1 MDSTWQLSLA
11 QRIAVRACVPEQ
23 YSSRRETFFSGG
35 RTRPN
40 SRTCASIVYMTT
52 LSVAAA
58 RGSFSKI
65 VEAAE
70 TNHERFEVTRNGS
83 RVAVLLGADDYDALL
98 ETLAIV
104 TDSDSLEDIR
114 IGLAESRANDT
125 FSIEEVRA
133 AMVESRRPHA

>member
-1 MDSTWQLSLA
+1 
-11 QRIAVRACVPEQ
+11 
-23 YSSRRETFFSGG
+23 
-35 RTRPN
+35 
-40 SRTCASIVYMTT
+40 MTT